1 METMQLDYLIL
12 ADWAE
17 VINGKIYLQGGGW
30 SAINA
35 YEPLPITRSVGIAVA
50 PRVEWNETNQ
60 EHALEVRILREEG
73 QAELARIE
81 ARFEVGRRAG
91 IPHGSSQQHPIAA
104 NLPLTLEHAGEY
116 EVRASINGVEMTTLA
131 FQVQQHAS

>member
-1 METMQLDYLIL
+1 MNIDYLIL

-35 YEPLPITRSVGIAVA
+35 YEPLPITRSIGVAVS
-50 PRVEWNETNQ
+50 PRVEWHETNMP
-60 EHALEVRILREEG
+60 HTLEMRIIREEG
-73 QAELARIE
+73 QAELAKIE

-91 IPHGSSQQHPIAA
+91 MPQGISQPNPIAV
-104 NLPLTLEHAGEY
+104 NLPLKFEHAGEY
-116 EVRASINGVEMTTLA
+116 EVHASIDGEEVATLA
-131 FQVQQHAS
+131 FRVDQKASA